1 MYYKPPFQINQN
13 LSTGFYTSNPIEYS
27 NEIFQLSDLPYDLDM
42 EASELPSEVKAYEAS
57 KNSSSDTSD
66 SNTSSGFNV
75 GKLMNGITGAAGTI
89 GKWVGDLVEA
99 DRSQVDLSGMNYNT
113 MSLNTPY
120 DIANAHTHM
129 YDTNSINAPKAGK
142 QALNIFTKMNEGAAA
157 GSQINMPWG
166 TIAGAAAGLTTGIGQ
181 AFMQNAT
188 YRNDVAKG
196 NYANSLAAPIA
207 NRMVA
212 QGINRLF
219 TMNGIS
225 DRFNR
230 FEQGGTMNSQYSNQE
245 LYNTNNNL
253 IDSGGIHEQ
262 NPYGGVQLGTDGDGT
277 PNLVEEGEVVYTD
290 LDSNEKRVFSNRI
303 TPDPEL
309 FAKHNLNSNL
319 VTESYALSAKKI
331 IDMFEG
337 RNDPFSNKT
346 KNLLLNRLFEAQE
359 EQKINEAAAA
369 NGMTPEEYIA
379 LVQEQQAQ
387 VQAAQ
392 QQAAMQQQ
400 AQQMPLQNEMGM
412 QMQQPVQDS
421 MGMYESP
428 MQQDIYGNYGA
439 LGGVL
444 EYGPEVYYDPL
455 LGYDSYLLQRS
466 RVNTHPVNTYEGGGP
481 VLTGK
486 ADIQTLE
493 DSMKY
498 LYNNDPSE
506 FDNIVNQY
514 NKLNNTNYD
523 RSTYFSKSSDGVP
536 GPIHDYNMYYLGNI
550 PIASPKSTS
559 ASGWDIPDYLFNP
572 SEFPIEEIEPSEF
585 PTTDSPKTKSGNT
598 ASNWDRARN
607 ALGIM
612 NPLRFVGA
620 ADAFASWVSPEKLDT
635 WYSDFLR
642 GEYNPIPYT
651 GPIGRHQV
659 FQPVDAYRNLGVMQ
673 SARAAAI
680 SRNNEYSPNSRLNT
694 AANMAVDRV
703 FNNQF
708 GDMYA
713 HETQHNF
720 DRLNNVTA
728 YNNQLDQY
736 NDERLRANHQYNTQH
751 RANTVGQAA
760 MVREASKDAR
770 KAAIDQ
776 ARDTYIKNLQNI
788 GQELSYRSYVDSNPS
803 LAYDSFNSYKTAF
816 DYDLW
821 LRRNDL
827 EDSPENWDLFMKSR

>member
-1 MYYKPPFQINQN
+1 MNYNILQNINIRRAETDDSSGSGGSGYN
-13 LSTGFYTSNPIEYS
+13 YS
-27 NEIFQLSDLPYDLDM
+27 N
-42 EASELPSEVKAYEAS
+42 
-57 KNSSSDTSD
+57 
-66 SNTSSGFNV
+66 
-75 GKLMNGITGAAGTI
+75 LMKGISGAAGTVTKFI
-89 GKWVGDLVEA
+89 GDIVDAG
-99 DRSQVDLSGMNYNT
+99 RSKIDTSGINYNDQVISSP
-113 MSLNTPY
+113 M
-120 DIANAHTHM
+120 DIANYRAHAIN
-129 YDTNSINAPKAGK
+129 TNAIEAPSAGK
-142 QALNIFTKMNEGAAA
+142 QAGNIFSKMNEGALA
-157 GSQINMPWG
+157 GGQINLPWG
-166 TIAGAAAGLTTGIGQ
+166 LIAGAAIGLGSGFAE
-181 AFMQNAT
+181 AFTQNAT
-188 YRNDVAKG
+188 YRNDVAQG
-196 NYANSLAAPIA
+196 NIA
-207 NRMVA
+207 NTNSSRVA
-212 QGINRLF
+212 NKMIGQGADRILA
-219 TMNGIS
+219 MSGIS
-225 DRFNR
+225 DRFNE
-230 FEQGGTMNSQYSNQE
+230 FGQGGTMNSQYSNQE

-253 IDSGGIHEQ
+253 VDSGGIHEQ
-262 NPYGGVQLGTDGDGT
+262 NPYGGVQLGTDGEGT

-303 TPDPEL
+303 APDPEL
-309 FAKHNLNSNL
+309 FSKVNLNSNI

-359 EQKINEAAAA
+359 EQKINEAASA

-412 QMQQPVQDS
+412 QMQQPIQDS
-421 MGMYESP
+421 MGTYESP

-439 LGGVL
+439 LGGAL
-444 EYGPEVYYDPL
+444 EYGPGDYYDPL
-455 LGYDSYLLQRS
+455 LGYDNYLLQRS

-481 VLTGK
+481 TKQQMLDLEPQFRTW
-486 ADIQTLE
+486 AD
-493 DSMKY
+493 
-498 LYNNDPSE
+498 NNPIE
-506 FDNIVNQY
+506 FQNYVDTY
-514 NKLNNTNYD
+514 NKLNNKNLSYDEFLNKSTDGVVGSIHRYNYD
-523 RSTYFSKSSDGVP
+523 NNWPYLRQLNNENIKSYPERGIYPSPFDDNTETSTLPV
-536 GPIHDYNMYYLGNI
+536 NNRL
-550 PIASPKSTS
+550 T
-559 ASGWDIPDYLFNP
+559 
-572 SEFPIEEIEPSEF
+572 
-585 PTTDSPKTKSGNT
+585 KTGNT
-598 ASNWDRARN
+598 GTNWDNVRN
-607 ALGIM
+607 SLGIM
-612 NPLRFVGA
+612 NPLRFAGA

-659 FQPVDAYRNLGVMQ
+659 FQPIDAYRNLGVMQ

-728 YNNQLDQY
+728 YNNQLDQF

-816 DYDLW
+816 DYDRW
-821 LRRNDL
+821 LRGNDL

>member
-1 MYYKPPFQINQN
+1 MSNYSFPMDFNLPRYDLEDGVVQYNEVGSGTGIGPNANWNLYN
-13 LSTGFYTSNPIEYS
+13 LSKK
-27 NEIFQLSDLPYDLDM
+27 
-42 EASELPSEVKAYEAS
+42 ASSLA
-57 KNSSSDTSD
+57 NSSEEEDSD
-66 SNTSSGFNV
+66 SNSNFNI
-75 GKLMNGITGAAGTI
+75 GKLVNGITGAAATI
-89 GKWVGDLVEA
+89 GKWTGDLAEA
-99 DRSQVDLSGMNYNT
+99 NRSQVDLSGMNYNT

-196 NYANSLAAPIA
+196 NYANFLAAPIA

-212 QGINRLF
+212 QGVNRLS

-262 NPYGGVQLGTDGDGT
+262 NPYGGVQLGTDGEGT

-309 FAKHNLNSNL
+309 FAKHNLNNNL

-359 EQKINEAAAA
+359 EQKINEVAAA

-412 QMQQPVQDS
+412 QMQQQD
-421 MGMYESP
+421 P
-428 MQQDIYGNYGA
+428 YGNYGA
-439 LGGVL
+439 LGGAL

-466 RVNTHPVNTYEGGGP
+466 RVNTKPVRTYAVGGSPAFGRNNIS
-481 VLTGK
+481 
-486 ADIQTLE
+486 DLE
-493 DSMKY
+493 DNFKKWWDKSDQNIINDYVNSFNTKYGTQYTPDEFYRLSTDSKWGRIHEYNDTNPWPFVYDNPNIKSTPTRTSMT
-498 LYNNDPSE
+498 LPTASNETPITADSTNPQTE
-506 FDNIVNQY
+506 
-514 NKLNNTNYD
+514 NTN
-523 RSTYFSKSSDGVP
+523 
-536 GPIHDYNMYYLGNI
+536 
-550 PIASPKSTS
+550 
-559 ASGWDIPDYLFNP
+559 
-572 SEFPIEEIEPSEF
+572 
-585 PTTDSPKTKSGNT
+585 
-598 ASNWDRARN
+598 SNWDRVRN

-612 NPLRFVGA
+612 NPLRFAGA

-651 GPIGRHQV
+651 GPIGRHQI

-713 HETQHNF
+713 HETQQNF

-728 YNNQLDQY
+728 YNNQLDQF
-736 NDERLRANHQYNTQH
+736 NDERLRAIHQYNTQH

-816 DYDLW
+816 DYDRW